1 MDRVIRRRESGLRLA
16 PRPGGAAMAGCGRGG
31 AARAAAL
38 RLAAA
43 VAMAAAAGSLAAS
56 GAAMPGGDGDAGAPA
71 AEFGPD
77 GLPLPG
83 RPPAAPPMPSP
94 LIELLRAPPTA
105 GGTMEEEQ
113 GTLRTAALLPEPPP
127 APPPPVALEA
137 PVAAR
142 RGGAAEASAADPLA
156 GVESGP
162 GGGYRLR
169 VTAGAP
175 DGADAAAALD
185 PETARAAESI
195 GRRLAAAAK
204 EGGGR
209 VTVLAQ
215 VAAPPGME
223 VSAQRRLALARALAV
238 KGALVAGGVDPTRI
252 DLRPLGRTEE
262 GVDAVDILPP
272 ADGPPGGPRRD
283 AAGAGAVTR

>member
-1 MDRVIRRRESGLRLA
+1 VRTA
-16 PRPGGAAMAGCGRGG
+16 T
-31 AARAAAL
+31 L

-43 VAMAAAAGSLAAS
+43 VAMATAAGSLAAR
-56 GAAMPGGDGDAGAPA
+56 AAMPAGDGGAEAPA
-71 AEFGPD
+71 AELGPD

-83 RPPAAPPMPSP
+83 RPPPAPPAPSP
-94 LIELLRAPPTA
+94 LVDLLRAPPTVD
-105 GGTMEEEQ
+105 GMEEQER
-113 GTLRTAALLPEPPP
+113 TLRTAALLPEPPP

-137 PVAAR
+137 PAAAR
-142 RGGAAEASAADPLA
+142 RGDTAEVPAADPLA

-175 DGADAAAALD
+175 EAADAPAVLD
-185 PETARAAESI
+185 PETARAAEAI
-195 GRRLAAAAK
+195 GRRLAATAK
-204 EGGGR
+204 EGGGGR

-215 VAAPPGME
+215 VAVPPETE

-272 ADGPPGGPRRD
+272 AGGPPGGLRRD
-283 AAGAGAVTR
+283 AAGAAAVTR